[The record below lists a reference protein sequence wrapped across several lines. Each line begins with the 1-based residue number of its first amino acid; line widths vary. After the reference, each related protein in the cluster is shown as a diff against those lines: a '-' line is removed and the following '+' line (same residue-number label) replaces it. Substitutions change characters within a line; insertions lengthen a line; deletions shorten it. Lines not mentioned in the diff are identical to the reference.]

1 LAQGFVPASRTLCS
15 KEQKGHWQAMRVM
28 QLFLFATAS
37 AVGTQNTITQVT
49 GLLQEMLDKSKT
61 DGTADRTVFAKFKC
75 YCDTNTEEKKDSIE
89 AATLDIETME
99 AALAQRRSQNAKLSQ
114 EVAKLKSQIDE
125 NVEGR
130 GTADTL
136 RGEENT
142 DFGTEEADLE
152 TGIDQLGRAID
163 ILSAVGADQTVSGD
177 ISSSQLLSA
186 DATANA
192 EEVVFLKK
200 GGIVSK
206 KLTEDQKTAIR
217 AAAVHLS
224 GKERK
229 AVTSFISMEH
239 PGNYGAQ
246 SGEIVGVIK
255 EMKDTFTSNLASAR
269 KLEAKRLGDYDALIL
284 AKTDEH
290 TVMTESWE
298 SKKQIIGDNAAEIA
312 TTASEVDTRTGTK
325 GEDDTF
331 LIALTDRCNTKAKE
345 FEHRNM
351 LRTNEESAIA
361 QAISIL
367 DSDASFKTFGTV
379 DATSTGATS
388 AFIQLGNSPSTR
400 AAATKLLQGKAGTS
414 ARIQKVIASLK
425 AGNPFEE
432 VLTEIRGM
440 ITLMDKEATED
451 TTKKGWCES
460 EQSNSNSNKED
471 RENTVST
478 LGTNLANL
486 QISAGESQGNIDTS
500 IVDLKSNRDS
510 QAAEQD
516 TRKNAGAQFEESF
529 ANLKQAEKILSKAIE
544 VLTKY
549 YDWLHK
555 HNGAHSY
562 TAHVGKDSG
571 GQNLKRIDGAECT
584 TDCSVLEEAC
594 SAMPECVG
602 FNSAGWLKSALTEE
616 DQWYDWEGGTLF
628 VKTFD
633 ATRTGL
639 IQTGSKLSQEPDT
652 WGDEMEGQGSDGNS
666 AISMLEFIASE
677 TEKEKNTAI
686 DNEKTA
692 QSQFE
697 TNMNELTSGEQALT
711 EALAGYQQD
720 LATTN
725 KEIEETKESSAN
737 TQADL
742 DSIIKYL
749 ASIEPG
755 CTFMITNYDTRAT
768 LRATEKT
775 ALEGAITTLEGT
787 PAFQNAKAAA
797 EREALGECADTC
809 ETEGET
815 HAKCQACLEKV
826 TVAGY
831 CAQNSSADGCSDATA
846 TTSAAALA

>member
-1 LAQGFVPASRTLCS
+1 MMLGLIFYVAVTG
-15 KEQKGHWQAMRVM
+15 
-28 QLFLFATAS
+28 S
-37 AVGTQNTITQVT
+37 AFGTGDRTITQVV
-49 GLLQEMLDKSKT
+49 GLLEQMLTSSKADGKT
-61 DGTADRTVFAKFKC
+61 DREVFAKFKC
-75 YCDTNTEEKKDSIE
+75 YCDTNIEEKNDSIDL
-89 AATLDIETME
+89 ATLDIETMQ
-99 AALAQRRSQNAKLSQ
+99 ATLAQRKSQNAKLSQ
-114 EVAKLKSQIDE
+114 EVAKLKQQLDE

-142 DFGTEEADLE
+142 AFQTEESDLE

-186 DATANA
+186 DATAAA
-192 EEVVFLKK
+192 EDVVFLKK
-200 GGIVSK
+200 GDKMK
-206 KLTEDQKTAIR
+206 KLTEQQKTDIR

-246 SGEIVGVIK
+246 SGEIVGIIK
-255 EMKDTFTSNLASAR
+255 EMKDTFTSNLASSR

-290 TVMTESWE
+290 TIMNASWE
-298 SKKQIIGDNAAEIA
+298 SKKVQIGDNAAEIA
-312 TTASEVDTRTGTK
+312 TTKSEVDTRSGTK
-325 GEDDTF
+325 SDDETF
-331 LIALTDRCNTKAKE
+331 LIALTDRCSTKAKE

-351 LRTNEESAIA
+351 LRTNEEAAIA

-367 DSDASFKTFGTV
+367 NSDASFKTLGSV
-379 DATSTGATS
+379 AASSTGATS
-388 AFIQLGNSPSTR
+388 AGFLQLAVFHRRFSPR
-400 AAATKLLQGKAGTS
+400 KEATKLLQGTAAKS
-414 ARIQKVIASLK
+414 ARVAKVVDALK
-425 AGNPFEE
+425 GGNPFEE
-432 VLTEIRGM
+432 VLEQVRAM
-440 ITLMDKEATED
+440 ITLIDKEETDDTNKKNWCDGENTNTEAN
-451 TTKKGWCES
+451 KG
-460 EQSNSNSNKED
+460 D
-471 RENTVST
+471 RENTINT

-486 QISAGESQGNIDTS
+486 QISSGETAGNI
-500 IVDLKSNRDS
+500 VQAKADLQSNRDS
-510 QAAEQD
+510 QETEKA
-516 TRKNAGAQFEESF
+516 TRKAAGEQFDTSF
-529 ANLKQAEKILSKAIE
+529 ANLKQAEKILGKAIE

-639 IQTGSKLSQEPDT
+639 IQQPIEGEPDS
-652 WGDEMEGQGSDGNS
+652 WGDEMEGQRDDGNS
-666 AISMLEFIASE
+666 AIAMLEFIASE

-697 TNMNELTSGEQALT
+697 TNMNELTTSERALGVAISGYDL
-711 EALAGYQQD
+711 D

-725 KEIEETKESSAN
+725 KEIEETTEDKKN
-737 TQADL
+737 TEADL
-742 DSIIKYL
+742 AAIKKYM
-749 ASIEPG
+749 AEIKPG
-755 CTFMITNYDTRAT
+755 CDFIITNLEARVAS
-768 LRATEKT
+768 RATEKT

-787 PAFQNAKAAA
+787 PAFQNAAAA
-797 EREALGECADTC
+797 AAREALGGCADVC
-809 ETEGET
+809 EDKGSD
-815 HAKCQACLEKV
+815 HAECGACKENV
-826 TVAGY
+826 TVFGFCTGNNAG
-831 CAQNSSADGCSDATA
+831 AKGCESATA
-846 TTSAAALA
+846 TTSADALA

>member
-1 LAQGFVPASRTLCS
+1 
-15 KEQKGHWQAMRVM
+15 
-28 QLFLFATAS
+28 
-37 AVGTQNTITQVT
+37 
-49 GLLQEMLDKSKT
+49 
-61 DGTADRTVFAKFKC
+61 
-75 YCDTNTEEKKDSIE
+75 
-89 AATLDIETME
+89 
-99 AALAQRRSQNAKLSQ
+99 
-114 EVAKLKSQIDE
+114 
-125 NVEGR
+125 
-130 GTADTL
+130 
-136 RGEENT
+136 
-142 DFGTEEADLE
+142 
-152 TGIDQLGRAID
+152 
-163 ILSAVGADQTVSGD
+163 
-177 ISSSQLLSA
+177 
-186 DATANA
+186 
-192 EEVVFLKK
+192 
-200 GGIVSK
+200 
-206 KLTEDQKTAIR
+206 
-217 AAAVHLS
+217 
-224 GKERK
+224 
-229 AVTSFISMEH
+229 
-239 PGNYGAQ
+239 
-246 SGEIVGVIK
+246 
-255 EMKDTFTSNLASAR
+255 
-269 KLEAKRLGDYDALIL
+269 
-284 AKTDEH
+284 
-290 TVMTESWE
+290 
-298 SKKQIIGDNAAEIA
+298 
-312 TTASEVDTRTGTK
+312 
-325 GEDDTF
+325 
-331 LIALTDRCNTKAKE
+331 
-345 FEHRNM
+345 M

-639 IQTGSKLSQEPDT
+639 IQQPIEGEPDS
-652 WGDEMEGQGSDGNS
+652 WGDEMEGQRDDGNS
-666 AISMLEFIASE
+666 AIAMLEFIASE

-697 TNMNELTSGEQALT
+697 TNMNELTTSERALGVAISGYDL
-711 EALAGYQQD
+711 D

-725 KEIEETKESSAN
+725 KEIEETTEDKKN
-737 TQADL
+737 TEADL
-742 DSIIKYL
+742 AAIKKYM
-749 ASIEPG
+749 AEIKPG
-755 CTFMITNYDTRAT
+755 CDFIITNLEARVAS
-768 LRATEKT
+768 RATEKT

-787 PAFQNAKAAA
+787 PAFQNAAAA
-797 EREALGECADTC
+797 AAREALGGCADVC
-809 ETEGET
+809 EDKGSD
-815 HAKCQACLEKV
+815 HAECGACKENV
-826 TVAGY
+826 TVFGFCTGNNAG
-831 CAQNSSADGCSDATA
+831 AKGCESATA
-846 TTSAAALA
+846 TTSADALA